1 MSSLSMALDDLASP
15 GLTVVV
21 TFHSDMKQAKEDF
34 KAMPIQD
41 IEGVR
46 ELRNVLN
53 ELLEGEK

>member
-1 MSSLSMALDDLASP
+1 MALDDLASP